1 MFKKILSLT
10 LVALLVNVLVV
21 SPARAGAQVVGQTPN
36 AERVRESIR
45 KLGTGDAA
53 HVELKLW
60 DGKKLKGYIREAG
73 PESFIVTDAKTG
85 AAETIA
91 YAQVKQVK
99 GRNSLTA
106 AKVGLTLAKGAAI
119 VGAVALAFTLL
130 ILVTV
135 PKT

>member
-10 LVALLVNVLVV
+10 LIALLVNVWLV
-21 SPARAGAQVVGQTPN
+21 SPVRAGAQVVEQTPN
-36 AERVRESIR
+36 AEKVRESIR

-53 HVELKLW
+53 RVELKLW
-60 DGKKLKGYIREAG
+60 DGKKLKGYIRDAG
-73 PESFIVTDAKTG
+73 QESFVLTDAKTG
-85 AAETIA
+85 AFHTVA

-99 GRNSLTA
+99 GHNNLTA

>member
-10 LVALLVNVLVV
+10 LVALLLNVLLV

-36 AERVRESIR
+36 AEKVRESIR

-53 HVELKLW
+53 RVELKLW
-60 DGKKLKGYIREAG
+60 DGKKLRGYIRDAG
-73 PESFIVTDAKTG
+73 QESFVVTDEKTG
-85 AAETIA
+85 AFETVA
-91 YAQVKQVK
+91 YSQVKQVK
-99 GRNSLTA
+99 GHNNLTA